1 MKVKWGALAV
11 AGSGKINGFVASKN
25 RGGSYFRTKTT
36 PSNPQSIRQQVARAI
51 LASLSTAWA
60 GLTENQ
66 RLSWSG
72 AVSNFATTD
81 IFGDLRNPSGI
92 NLFVKLNTN
101 CINGNFPQLVAAP
114 DKVAVPFD
122 EINQC
127 EIESNGLSSFVE
139 FNTPVLDGMTVFV
152 SATPP
157 LSQGVK
163 FVKNKLRLL
172 GAFEVNGATV
182 DLAGA
187 YGTRFGSLSIGS
199 NVVISVRVVLSNGQT
214 GVAQTY
220 KANVVA

>member
-36 PSNPQSIRQQVARAI
+36 PSNPQSIKQQVARAI

-101 CINGNFPQLVAAP
+101 CINGNFQQLVAAP
-114 DKVAVPFD
+114 DKVAVPFE
-122 EINQC
+122 EINSV
-127 EIESNGLSSFVE
+127 EIMNNGNDGFVE
-139 FNTPVLDGMTVFV
+139 FNTSVLDGLTVFV

-172 GAFEVNGATV
+172 GAFVVDDNLV
-182 DLAGA
+182 DLGAAYAG
-187 YGTRFGSLSIGS
+187 RFGTPSIGA
-199 NVVISVRVVLSNGQT
+199 NVVISVRVVLPNGQT

-220 KANVVA
+220 KANVVV